1 MEGCLPDAID
11 LTALHNLPRA
21 MRERPQWLL
30 WRFIGDERGGKPRK
44 VPFYVSGRKRR
55 GAQGDKA
62 DRAELQTFDIA
73 LTHLARGHYD
83 GLGFAFLPGDGLIG
97 IDIDGAIDD
106 DGVVSDRCQAIVD
119 ACASYTELSPSGRGV
134 HIIVAGETSTFKDNS
149 IGLEVFC
156 GSQFFTC
163 TGKQWAGA
171 PPEVVAIPEPV
182 LRRLRVTV
190 QSAKV
195 KAKPPR
201 AAAPAGAQPGEGVN
215 DFERINAAALSL
227 IDMWVPS
234 VFPTASRQA
243 GTGAWRVKSRDL
255 GRDLEE
261 DLSLHRDGIKDWGTE
276 RGMTPIDVLVEF
288 KGLTP
293 AEALKS
299 LASLIGMTLS
309 KPKRKQASAQA
320 DDSQGDE
327 GESTPSP
334 GSASGGDEPP
344 DGPPGGDGEG
354 ADDGERWRSTLLKGN
369 DGGKKDC
376 RENVFTFLMNHP
388 RLKGMVAFDEFS
400 YRIVK
405 LKAPPWASTPG
416 EWTTSD
422 DYELG
427 LWLAQT
433 KGVRLI
439 VKSEATLAAGV
450 AMAANRA
457 KFHPVRDYLQAVEW
471 DGVPRLAH
479 WTHECLG
486 TADTTYTR
494 LVGRWFLLGM
504 VNRVLNP
511 GCQMDNMIVLE
522 GVQGKMKSSA
532 LRALAGEW
540 FADTPIRI
548 GDKDALLNLAGVWLY
563 EVAELDSFNKAEVTA
578 VKQYVS
584 SRVDRVRE
592 PYSRRPLDRKRSCV
606 LAGTTNQHEYFKD
619 STGSRRFWPL
629 ACDGDVDL
637 AKLQAWRDQLFAE
650 AVHELARGERYH
662 PTREEAAAYIEPEQE
677 SREITDPWFERI
689 AMWVESPAQELDK
702 SYTTSQILTG
712 ALHVPADRIDGA
724 RQMATRVGIVMRKLA
739 WEKKRDSDGA
749 RLWRYW
755 RPASAEGAAAASAAQ
770 QVVEHVA
777 QGGGGEGVEWSAD
790 EWEARDAG

>member
-1 MEGCLPDAID
+1 MPDAID
-11 LTALHNLPRA
+11 LTALQCLPAA
-21 MRERPQWLL
+21 MRVLPQWLL
-30 WRFIGDERGGKPRK
+30 WRFIADERGGKPRK

-55 GAQGDKA
+55 GAQGDEA
-62 DRAELQTFDIA
+62 DRRELQSFDIA
-73 LTHLARGHYD
+73 VTHLARGHYD

-106 DGVVSDRCQAIVD
+106 DGVVSDRCRSIIE
-119 ACASYTELSPSGRGV
+119 ACSSYTELSPSGKGV
-134 HIIVAGETSTFKDNS
+134 HIIVQGETKSFKDNG

-163 TGKQWAGA
+163 TGRRWDGT
-171 PPEVVAIPEPV
+171 PEDVVPLAEGT
-182 LRRLRVTV
+182 LRRLRATV
-190 QSAKV
+190 DSAK
-195 KAKPPR
+195 
-201 AAAPAGAQPGEGVN
+201 AAAKDRARADRPAAGAQPSEGVN
-215 DFERINAAALSL
+215 DFERVNAAALPL
-227 IDMWVPS
+227 VDVWVPS
-234 VFPTASRQA
+234 VFPTARK
-243 GTGAWRVKSRDL
+243 GGNGAWRVTSKDL

-261 DLSLHRDGIKDWGTE
+261 DLSLRFDGITDFGRE
-276 RGMTPIDVLVEF
+276 RGLTPIDVLVEF
-288 KGLTP
+288 KGLS
-293 AEALKS
+293 AVDALKH
-299 LASLIGMTLS
+299 LAGLIGMSLQS
-309 KPKRKQASAQA
+309 RRPARASARRDEA
-320 DDSQGDE
+320 RRDE
-327 GESTPSP
+327 GKSTPST
-334 GSASGGDEPP
+334 GSAAYGGSPP
-344 DGPPGGDGEG
+344 DGPPGGGTEEDDEDPRGWRAELIKTSEG
-354 ADDGERWRSTLLKGN
+354 A
-369 DGGKKDC
+369 KKDC
-376 RENVFTFLMNHP
+376 RENVFTFLMHHP

-400 YRIVK
+400 YRIIK
-405 LKAPPWASTPG
+405 RREPPWASTPG
-416 EWTTSD
+416 EWTTAD

-427 LWLAQT
+427 LWFAQT
-433 KGVRLI
+433 KGVRLV

-457 KFHPVRDYLQAVEW
+457 RFHPVQDYLNGLAW
-471 DGVPRLAH
+471 DGVERLQA

-504 VNRVLNP
+504 VNRILSP

-522 GVQGKMKSSA
+522 GVQGKMKSSS

-637 AKLQAWRDQLFAE
+637 QKLLAWRDQLFAE
-650 AVHELARGERYH
+650 AVAALATGERYH
-662 PTREEAAAYIEPEQE
+662 PTREEAARYIEPEQE

-689 AMWVESPAQELDK
+689 AMWVDK
-702 SYTTSQILTG
+702 PEQAMEENYTTSEILTG

-724 RQMATRVGIVMRKLA
+724 RQMATRVGIVMRKLG
-739 WEKKRDSDGA
+739 WRKERDATGA

-755 RPASAEGAAAASAAQ
+755 RPKSEAATAATSAAQ
-770 QVVEHVA
+770 QAVEAVASSKEGGHV
-777 QGGGGEGVEWSAD
+777 EFSAD

>member
-1 MEGCLPDAID
+1 MPDAID
-11 LTALHNLPRA
+11 LTALQSLPAA
-21 MRERPQWLL
+21 MRERRQWLL
-30 WRFIGDERGGKPRK
+30 WRFIPNERGGKPRK

-55 GAQGDKA
+55 GTQGDET
-62 DRAELQTFDIA
+62 DRSELQTFDIA

-83 GLGFAFLPGDGLIG
+83 GLGFAFLPGDGLVG

-106 DGVVSDRCQAIVD
+106 DGVVAERCQSIID
-119 ACASYTELSPSGRGV
+119 ACSSYTERSPSGKGV
-134 HIIVAGETSTFKDNS
+134 HIVVQGETTSFKDNG

-163 TGKQWAGA
+163 TGRRWPGT
-171 PPEVVAIPEPV
+171 PDDVVPIADTT

-190 QSAKV
+190 D
-195 KAKPPR
+195 KAKGATKDR
-201 AAAPAGAQPGEGVN
+201 ARADKPSAGAQPVVGVT
-215 DFERINAAALSL
+215 DFERVNAAALPL
-227 IDMWVPS
+227 VDLWVPA
-234 VFPTASRQA
+234 VFPTARK
-243 GTGAWRVKSRDL
+243 GGNGAWRVTSKDL
-255 GRDLEE
+255 GRDLQE
-261 DLSLHRDGIKDWGTE
+261 DLSLRFDGINDYGREVGLTA
-276 RGMTPIDVLVEF
+276 IDVLVVF
-288 KGLTP
+288 KGMT
-293 AEALKS
+293 AVEAMKH
-299 LASLIGMTLS
+299 LAALIGMSLQSRRPART
-309 KPKRKQASAQA
+309 RERRA
-320 DDSQGDE
+320 D

-334 GSASGGDEPP
+334 GSAADGGSPPDEPP
-344 DGPPGGDGEG
+344 AALG
-354 ADDGERWRSTLLKGN
+354 ADDDDEDPRGWRAELIKTSEGA
-369 DGGKKDC
+369 KKDC
-376 RENVFTFLMNHP
+376 RENVFTFLMHHP

-400 YRIVK
+400 YRIIK
-405 LKAPPWASTPG
+405 RRDPPWRSTPG
-416 EWTTSD
+416 EWTTAD

-433 KGVRLI
+433 KGAKLV
-439 VKSEATLAAGV
+439 VKSESTLAAGV

-457 KFHPVRDYLQAVEW
+457 RFHPVQDYLTGLAW
-471 DGVPRLAH
+471 DGVERLCM

-486 TADTTYTR
+486 TGDTTYTR

-504 VNRVLNP
+504 VNRILNP

-522 GVQGKMKSSA
+522 GVQGKMKSSS

-637 AKLQAWRDQLFAE
+637 HKLLAWRDQLFAE
-650 AVHELARGERYH
+650 AVAALAKGERYH
-662 PTREEAAAYIEPEQE
+662 PTREEAARYIEPEQE

-689 AMWVESPAQELDK
+689 AMWVDK
-702 SYTTSQILTG
+702 PEQAMEESYTTSEILTG
-712 ALHVPADRIDGA
+712 ALHVPSDRIDGA
-724 RQMATRVGIVMRKLA
+724 RQMATRVGIVMRKLGWPKA
-739 WEKKRDSDGA
+739 RDATGA

-755 RPASAEGAAAASAAQ
+755 RPKSAAAASATSAAQ
-770 QVVEHVA
+770 QAVESAKEVGHV
-777 QGGGGEGVEWSAD
+777 EFSAD
-790 EWEARDAG
+790 EWEARNAG